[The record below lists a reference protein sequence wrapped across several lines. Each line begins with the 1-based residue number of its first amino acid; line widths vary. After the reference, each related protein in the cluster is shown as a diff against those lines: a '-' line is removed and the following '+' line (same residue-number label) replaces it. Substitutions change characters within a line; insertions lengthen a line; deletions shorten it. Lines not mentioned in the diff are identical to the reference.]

1 MNLQWC
7 SAVRRRLSAFHDG
20 ELPLHERAAVQEHLS
35 GCEAC
40 AAEARSMREIGEALR
55 IAAAVRLDEQ
65 EPNLAALPASVVSR
79 FSAERSES
87 IGGRLSRAFEDLH
100 VVWVALGATGSAVA
114 CVALIVGLFQFG
126 FSSRPDSLAAVIAAM
141 ATPGSNENPVSVD
154 GLMYPPTFSDDGDS
168 VPMAFSE
175 EDLVLALSAVVTREG
190 GVKAVE
196 LLQSGVEPADAES
209 HVTRQTILDLMDAIS
224 RARLQP
230 ARYGN
235 APVAVKVV
243 WYYAHLTV
251 RGKLQPEVPAAGR
264 VLSISYLAD
273 QFASLAA

>member
-1 MNLQWC
+1 MNLQRC

-20 ELPLHERAAVQEHLS
+20 ELSLHERAAVQEHLS

-40 AAEARSMREIGEALR
+40 AAEARSVREIGEALR
-55 IAAAVRLDEQ
+55 VAARLSEV

-87 IGGRLSRAFEDLH
+87 LGGRLGRTFEDLH
-100 VVWVALGATGSAVA
+100 VVWAALGATGSAVA

-126 FSSRPDSLAAVIAAM
+126 FSARPDSLAATMTAM
-141 ATPGSNENPVSVD
+141 ATPGSNENPVSVN

-175 EDLVLALSAVVTREG
+175 EDLVLALSAVITREG

-196 LLQSGVEPADAES
+196 LLQSGVEPADADS
-209 HVTRQTILDLMDAIS
+209 HVTRQTILDLMDAIK

-251 RGKLQPEVPAAGR
+251 RAKLQPEVPAAGR
-264 VLSISYLAD
+264 VLSISYLTD